1 MKIDFEKLPCYT
13 DIRKSEKRE
22 MNVKYDFAN
31 EMYIYGGGVAMGA
44 LALKIYNA
52 QGETEYTEQECQ
64 LMQAYINNS
73 QFSPIFIESL
83 TEILKGE

>member
-22 MNVKYDFAN
+22 MNVKFDFAN
-31 EMYIYGGGVAMGA
+31 EMYIHGGGVAMGA

-52 QGETEYTEQECQ
+52 QGETEYTEQECH
-64 LMQAYINNS
+64 LML
-73 QFSPIFIESL
+73 QFLHGGSFAL
-83 TEILKGE
+83 HFMQR